1 MEEQSIMIKKTVK
14 IHLDAGLDF
23 RPVAMLVQIA
33 NQYDSD
39 IYLQDNRHKFNAK
52 SNMGVMT
59 LCTTDSDAIEVVAEG
74 EDAEKAVDH
83 IERYLKDGVN

>member
-1 MEEQSIMIKKTVK
+1 MIKKTVK
-14 IHLDAGLDF
+14 IQLDAGLDF

-39 IYLQDNRHKFNAK
+39 IYLQDEKHKFNAK
-52 SNMGVMT
+52 SIMGVMT
-59 LCTTDSDAIEVVAEG
+59 LCTAECEEIEVVAEG

-83 IERYLKDGVN
+83 IEKYLKNEAN

>member
-1 MEEQSIMIKKTVK
+1 MIKKTVK
-14 IHLDAGLDF
+14 IQLDAGLDF

-39 IYLQDNRHKFNAK
+39 IYLQDEKHKFNAK
-52 SNMGVMT
+52 SIMGVMT
-59 LCTTDSDAIEVVAEG
+59 LCTADCEEIEVVAEG

-83 IERYLKDGVN
+83 IEKYLKNEGN

>member
-1 MEEQSIMIKKTVK
+1 MIKKTVK
-14 IHLDAGLDF
+14 IQLDAGLDF

-39 IYLQDNRHKFNAK
+39 IYLQDEKHKFNAK
-52 SNMGVMT
+52 SIMGVMT
-59 LCTTDSDAIEVVAEG
+59 LCTADCEEIEVIAEG

-83 IERYLKDGVN
+83 IEKYLRNEGN

>member
-1 MEEQSIMIKKTVK
+1 MIRKTVK
-14 IHLDAGLDF
+14 IQLDAGLDF

-39 IYLQDNRHKFNAK
+39 IYLQDEKHKFNAK
-52 SNMGVMT
+52 SIMGVMT
-59 LCTTDSDAIEVVAEG
+59 LCTADCEEIEVVAEG

-83 IERYLKDGVN
+83 IEKYLKNEGN

>member
-1 MEEQSIMIKKTVK
+1 MIKKTVK
-14 IHLDAGLDF
+14 IQLDAGLDF

-39 IYLQDNRHKFNAK
+39 IYLQDEKHKFNAK
-52 SNMGVMT
+52 SIMGGMT
-59 LCTTDSDAIEVVAEG
+59 LCTADCEEIEVVAEG

-83 IERYLKDGVN
+83 IEKYLRNEGN

>member
-1 MEEQSIMIKKTVK
+1 MIRKTVK
-14 IHLDAGLDF
+14 IQLDAGLDF

-39 IYLQDNRHKFNAK
+39 IYLQDEKHKFNAK
-52 SNMGVMT
+52 SIMGVMT
-59 LCTTDSDAIEVVAEG
+59 LCTADCEEIEVVAEG

-83 IERYLKDGVN
+83 IEKYLRNEGN